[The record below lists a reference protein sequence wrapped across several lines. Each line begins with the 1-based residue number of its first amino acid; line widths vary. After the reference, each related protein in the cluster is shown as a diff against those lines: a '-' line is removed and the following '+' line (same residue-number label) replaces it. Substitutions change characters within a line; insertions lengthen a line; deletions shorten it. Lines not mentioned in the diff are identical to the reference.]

1 MPDQTRYALNSPDV
15 AWEAFDDEVVIV
27 NLQSGHYFST
37 RGTGAAI
44 WRAVVAGATQ
54 PQIRELIVS
63 AYEVDRQPLGEC
75 LQQFIES
82 LLERALIVPAGEEP
96 EAAAVQAPTVA
107 QPAAK
112 LAFTPPVLDTY
123 SDMQD
128 ILLLDPIHEVDD
140 KGWPHPR

>member
-1 MPDQTRYALNSPDV
+1 MPDHIHYALNSPDV

-27 NLQSGHYFST
+27 NLQSGHYFSA

-44 WRAVVAGATQ
+44 WRAVVAGATHADMCD
-54 PQIRELIVS
+54 LIAS
-63 AYEVDRQPLGEC
+63 TYEVDRQQLDEC
-75 LQQFIES
+75 IRKFVES
-82 LLERALIVPAGEEP
+82 LVERTLIVPADAGRAGS
-96 EAAAVQAPTVA
+96 AAPAPSA
-107 QPAAK
+107 PPPATK
-112 LAFTPPVLDTY
+112 LAFAPPALDTY